1 MGGLLTEKVDQ
12 AQGAVQYSVVQFQ
25 GTRLG
30 ADFAM
35 LKSNTGCSRS
45 SIDTCSSTQYAPKV
59 VPSRHSMG
67 HAVLCWQPARK
78 VDTSD
83 QGLTDQ
89 GLTDQGLTDQGLTR
103 WVSVVGLALYS
114 SSDSSRTSTT
124 LPTSSMMVMAE
135 SIGSGATAPSIPL
148 ALKIMS

>member
-59 VPSRHSMG
+59 VPIRHSMG

-83 QGLTDQ
+83 QGS
-89 GLTDQGLTDQGLTR
+89 TDQGLTR